1 MLKALRHPKHS
12 FVSAGAL
19 SVVVVS
25 LAVPGFASPDYPQP
39 GNQASSSEAV
49 NDSTRY
55 SSCKKIRVV
64 FPRGVVKNQRSQDAA
79 LAQGYGPPTIN
90 KSAYK
95 ANRTLDKNG
104 NRAVCEVP
112 AAKARKNFRTELLT
126 AKLPMVQARQEIKQ
140 AGYQWRVGSV
150 DGEAMVVTQD
160 YRINRL
166 TMSLNNEII
175 TKAKWG

>member
-1 MLKALRHPKHS
+1 MLKTLRHPKHAL
-12 FVSAGAL
+12 VSAGAL
-19 SVVVVS
+19 SDVVVS
-25 LAVPGFASPDYPQP
+25 LAFPGFASPDYSEP
-39 GNQASSSEAV
+39 GHQASSSEAV

-55 SSCKKIRVV
+55 SSCKKLRVV
-64 FPRGVVKNQRSQDAA
+64 FPRRVVKNQRSQDAA

-112 AAKARKNFRTELLT
+112 AAKARKDFRAELLT
-126 AKLPMVQARQEIKQ
+126 AKLPVSQAGQEIEQARYE
-140 AGYQWRVGSV
+140 WRVGSV
-150 DGEAMVVTQD
+150 DGEAMLVTED

-166 TMSLNNEII
+166 TVSLNNGIVTE
-175 TKAKWG
+175 ARWG